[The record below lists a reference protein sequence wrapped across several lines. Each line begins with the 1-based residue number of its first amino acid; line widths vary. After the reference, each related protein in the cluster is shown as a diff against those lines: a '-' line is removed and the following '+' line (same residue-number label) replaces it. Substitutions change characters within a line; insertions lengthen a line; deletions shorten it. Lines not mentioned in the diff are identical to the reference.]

1 MSPSYHLHSSQ
12 TFQSTLPR
20 GERPNQFTVLTSH
33 QNFNPRSREGSD
45 DNPAG
50 RDWKPSCISIHA
62 PARGATSPSLYFHS
76 FCIHFNPRSREGSD
90 WMEPTTSRTPLKFQS
105 TLPRGERPGG
115 QDAEHLAGKI
125 SIHAPARGATT
136 DPDGFMNI
144 PDDFNPR
151 SREGSDLSDQ
161 MVKLICR
168 ISIHAPA
175 RGATV
180 TGNPELVEFTISIH
194 APARGATPE
203 LLCLFDQGWISIHAP
218 ARGATSCTLSF
229 FPILPHFNPRS
240 REGSDKQKG
249 SSVLHVRNFNPRSRE
264 GSDHEQYATVLKLC
278 EFQSTLPRGERPTA
292 PAFVVRG
299 VSDFNPRSRE
309 GSDKRRMEELHVLR
323 ISIHAPARGATF
335 LIQHLA
341 QSVIISI
348 HAPAR
353 GATFFQTHE
362 GYWVTDFNPRSREG
376 SDTQRHLTSK
386 IWRISIHAPARGA
399 TENNRQKRVGYADFN
414 PRSREGSDNLRWR
427 FSQGQYN
434 FNPRSREGSDDR
446 RRSKA
451 PAS

>member
-1 MSPSYHLHSSQ
+1 M
-12 TFQSTLPR
+12 
-20 GERPNQFTVLTSH
+20 
-33 QNFNPRSREGSD
+33 
-45 DNPAG
+45 
-50 RDWKPSCISIHA
+50 
-62 PARGATSPSLYFHS
+62 
-76 FCIHFNPRSREGSD
+76 
-90 WMEPTTSRTPLKFQS
+90 
-105 TLPRGERPGG
+105 
-115 QDAEHLAGKI
+115 
-125 SIHAPARGATT
+125 
-136 DPDGFMNI
+136 
-144 PDDFNPR
+144 
-151 SREGSDLSDQ
+151 
-161 MVKLICR
+161 
-168 ISIHAPA
+168 
-175 RGATV
+175 

-353 GATFFQTHE
+353 GATSPVFRSLSYCSCISIHAPARGATATTPFCGENSPHFNPRSREGSDMGEHTFVEVVVNFNPRSREGSDLFPDARGLLGDRFQSTLPRGERHTATLNVE
-362 GYWVTDFNPRSREG
+362 DLEDFNPRSREG
-376 SDTQRHLTSK
+376 SDRKQS
-386 IWRISIHAPARGA
+386 
-399 TENNRQKRVGYADFN
+399 
-414 PRSREGSDNLRWR
+414 
-427 FSQGQYN
+427 
-434 FNPRSREGSDDR
+434 
-446 RRSKA
+446 SKA
-451 PAS
+451 CWIC